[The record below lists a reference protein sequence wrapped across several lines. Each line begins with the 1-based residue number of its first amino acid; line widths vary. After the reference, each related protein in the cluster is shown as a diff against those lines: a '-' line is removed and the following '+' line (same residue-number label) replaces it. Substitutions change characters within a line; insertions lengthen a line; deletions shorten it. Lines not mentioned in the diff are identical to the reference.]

1 LNSPAPRTATH
12 QRTSSLEEVSILNGK
27 TKVHPHWL
35 LLIGEVGCLAGIL
48 YYITTI
54 IWSPAYL
61 TLGDV
66 IEYHQY
72 ALAFWTQAPLFHQFP
87 QEYPPL
93 ALVPFTFTL
102 SPFSGI
108 RYYWAFAFWTGII
121 VCLSYLW
128 LARAASHR
136 KALVYA
142 LYLLVGA
149 MATLLMRYDLLPA
162 LTTLGALML
171 TERKR
176 YAWAYTLLAAG
187 VLLKLYP
194 AFLVPVVM
202 AAQWRD
208 SLAERSAPSDS
219 PKQAEQTTLWQ
230 RAQPLLKGVWL
241 FVLII
246 ALGFGVPIAFN
257 APQATSVFSY
267 NLTRPIQL
275 ESVPASLLW
284 LGTFIG
290 FPAQGVISFG
300 SLNLVGALSDPLK
313 LLSLAG
319 LAGGSLLVYW
329 RVWRGRLSPG
339 QAFLAAIGIL
349 LICNKVLSPQY
360 FMWVLPLVA
369 YVLGLDLLWLL
380 ICFLTT
386 LIYPFLYHVYF
397 HLGHEITN
405 PVLLWT
411 IAIRNALLV
420 VAVLRA
426 VQGKAAWPGLPQTA
440 LKHKTRGFA
449 ESSKTA

>member
-1 LNSPAPRTATH
+1 LNSPAPRTTIH
-12 QRTSSLEEVSILNGK
+12 QPISPSEEVSILNGK
-27 TKVHPHWL
+27 TKVKPHWL
-35 LLIGEVGCLAGIL
+35 LRIGEVCCLAGIL

-72 ALAFWTQAPLFHQFP
+72 ALAFWTQPPLFHQFP
-87 QEYPPL
+87 QEYPPF

-108 RYYWAFAFWTGII
+108 MYYWAFAFWTGVI
-121 VCLSYLW
+121 VCLSYIW
-128 LARAASHR
+128 LARNVSHR
-136 KALVYA
+136 KALIYA

-162 LTTLGALML
+162 LATLGALML
-171 TERKR
+171 AEHKR
-176 YAWAYTLLAAG
+176 YAWAYVLLAIG

-208 SLAERSAPSDS
+208 SLPERSAPLDS
-219 PKQAEQTTLWQ
+219 MKHEKLVSLWQ
-230 RAQPLLKGVWL
+230 RAQPLLKGVGI
-241 FVLII
+241 FVFIV

-257 APQATSVFSY
+257 AQQATSVFSY
-267 NLTRPIQL
+267 NLARPIQI
-275 ESVPASLLW
+275 ESTPASLLW
-284 LGTFIG
+284 LGAFIG
-290 FPAQGVISFG
+290 FPVQGIISFG
-300 SLNLVGALSDPLK
+300 SLNLVGPLADPLK

-329 RVWRGRLSPG
+329 RVWCGRLSPG
-339 QAFLAAIGIL
+339 QAFLAAIGL
-349 LICNKVLSPQY
+349 LMVFNKVLSPQY

-380 ICFLTT
+380 ICLLTT

-397 HLGHEITN
+397 HIGHQITN

-411 IAIRNALLV
+411 IALRNALLV

-426 VQGKAAWPGLPQTA
+426 VQGKPAWPGTCSIVFKQ
-440 LKHKTRGFA
+440 KTRA
-449 ESSKTA
+449 HR